1 LEKPNNK
8 CTFAT
13 GMISDDKSK
22 DVMKTLFFD
31 MDGVLVDFKS
41 GEEKVDEA
49 TLREYGEHSEDI
61 PGIFSL
67 MSPIEG
73 SVKAVKTLAKHY
85 DVFILSTA
93 PWRNPTAWM
102 DKRTWI
108 TKYFHG
114 TFYKKIILT
123 HRKDLILGDYLID
136 DRPNNGASEF
146 SGEWIQ
152 YGSGKFPNWD
162 AIIAY
167 LAKKDN
173 W

>member
-1 LEKPNNK
+1 
-8 CTFAT
+8 
-13 GMISDDKSK
+13 
-22 DVMKTLFFD
+22 MKKLFFD

-41 GEEKVDEA
+41 GEKKVDEA
-49 TLREYGEHSEDI
+49 TLKEYEDRTEEI

-67 MSPIEG
+67 MLPIEG
-73 SVKAVKTLAKHY
+73 AIKAVKTLAKHY

-93 PWRNPTAWM
+93 PWKNPSAWM

-108 TKYFHG
+108 AKYFKG

-146 SGEWIQ
+146 SGEWIKFGSEDFPDWDSVIQ
-152 YGSGKFPNWD
+152 YLSQKDKWD
-162 AIIAY
+162 NNS
-167 LAKKDN
+167 KD
-173 W
+173 